1 MKELFLI
8 NKTYKHIISISC
20 TLDMLVKYFNIYDC
34 MILYDL
40 NKLCG
45 LLVPKRRLAIIL
57 KRKHRLY
64 RIINILFFN
73 LILSL
78 ILILYHSP
86 QIIIIEC

>member
-73 LILSL
+73 YHCRFKYHLCFLITSISL
-78 ILILYHSP
+78 L
-86 QIIIIEC
+86 